1 MGVKYRGLTLF
12 IGDIMRVVV
21 KEATMFKSA
30 IDAISNL
37 VDEGVFNITDSGI
50 TLRAMDPSQISMVS
64 FSMPKSVFSSY
75 EISDDTK
82 IGVDIEQ
89 LSSVLSRSKKTER
102 LVMET
107 DDGKLSLIFEG
118 KNSHRMFKIP
128 LLDIQSGSEREPS
141 VTFETSV
148 VLTAD
153 GFKNIIKDAKLI
165 SSHIELA
172 ITKGLFRI
180 RAHGDGSE
188 TVAEFDAG
196 SDVVERIKSEG
207 EVKATFPIQYLEN
220 MIKGCSSSQKVS
232 IFVETDKP
240 LKMSYSVDGALI
252 TYYLAPRIEID

>member
-1 MGVKYRGLTLF
+1 
-12 IGDIMRVVV
+12 MRIVV

-37 VDEGVFNITDSGI
+37 VDEGVFDITDSGMA
-50 TLRAMDPSQISMVS
+50 LRAMDPSQISMVS

-75 EISDDTK
+75 DISDDTK

-89 LSSVLSRSKKTER
+89 LSSILSRSKKTER
-102 LVMET
+102 LVIEV
-107 DDGKLSLIFEG
+107 DEGKLSLIFEG

-128 LLDIQSGSEREPS
+128 LLDIQSGSEREPN
-141 VTFETSV
+141 VTFDTFV

-153 GFKNIIKDAKLI
+153 GFKDIIKDAKLV
-165 SSHIELA
+165 SSHMELA

-196 SDVVERIKSEG
+196 NDALEQINSKT
-207 EVKATFPIQYLEN
+207 EVKATFPLQYLEN
-220 MIKGCSSSQKVS
+220 MVKGCPSAQKVS
-232 IFVETDKP
+232 LFIETDKP
-240 LKMSYSVDGALI
+240 LKMSYSLGGALV
-252 TYYLAPRIEID
+252 TYYLAPRIEIE